1 MCIWKTKCIFDNKTY
16 WGGTIMR
23 YNVPYFVTKGFYVI
37 IDKSIV
43 TYGFKG

>member
-1 MCIWKTKCIFDNKTY
+1 
-16 WGGTIMR
+16 MR

-43 TYGFKG
+43 TFSFKDLATLENYTYY